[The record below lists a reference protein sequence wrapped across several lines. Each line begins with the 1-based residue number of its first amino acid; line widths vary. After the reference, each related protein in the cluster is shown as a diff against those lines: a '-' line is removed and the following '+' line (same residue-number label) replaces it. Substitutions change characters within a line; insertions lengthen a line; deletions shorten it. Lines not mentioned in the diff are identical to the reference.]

1 MKFKKY
7 SAVFALVLVG
17 GWLSGGA
24 RADGF
29 PVTRIPAPGG
39 EVVFA
44 NPGEREEMYDQLHYA
59 AARRAG
65 DFVYLSGVEA
75 GPFQK
80 GDRTDVNAL
89 KVQLRRAFEAIR
101 ASLVAS
107 GADFSQVVQM
117 ETFHNCHNKH
127 NFTGDFQA
135 QLDCNDRGEGRVHEA
150 AVFDVERVLY
160 RSSLQRADRSRNCRD
175 RLRTKGE
182 TVGSLQFASRAAPET
197 EVS

>member
-1 MKFKKY
+1 LKFKNY

-17 GWLSGGA
+17 GCLSGGA

-29 PVTRIPAPGG
+29 RVTRIPAPGG

-75 GPFQK
+75 GPFEK
-80 GDRTDVNAL
+80 GDGTDVNAL

-117 ETFHNCHNKH
+117 ETSHNCHNKH

-135 QLDCNDRGEGRVHEA
+135 QLDAMIAVKAEFMKPPYSTWNAFCIDRHYSERTV
-150 AVFDVERVLY
+150 VEIVVTAY
-160 RSSLQRADRSRNCRD
+160 
-175 RLRTKGE
+175 
-182 TVGSLQFASRAAPET
+182 APKMKP
-197 EVS
+197 

>member
-1 MKFKKY
+1 LEFKSKY
-7 SAVFALVLVG
+7 SAVLALVLVG
-17 GWLSGGA
+17 DWVGGGV

-75 GPFQK
+75 GPFEK
-80 GDRTDVNAL
+80 GDGTDVNGL
-89 KVQLRRAFEAIR
+89 KIQLRRAFEAIR
-101 ASLVAS
+101 ASLLAS

-117 ETFHNCHNKH
+117 ETFHNCHNRH
-127 NFTGDFQA
+127 NFKGDFQA
-135 QLDCNDRGEGRVHEA
+135 QLDAMIAVKAEFMRPPYSTWNAFCIDRHYSERTV
-150 AVFDVERVLY
+150 VEIVVTAY
-160 RSSLQRADRSRNCRD
+160 
-175 RLRTKGE
+175 
-182 TVGSLQFASRAAPET
+182 APK
-197 EVS
+197 VRP

>member
-1 MKFKKY
+1 VEFKSGY
-7 SAVFALVLVG
+7 SAVLVLACIAGSSSVG
-17 GWLSGGA
+17 V

-75 GPFQK
+75 GPFEK
-80 GDRTDVNAL
+80 GDGTDVNAF
-89 KVQLRRAFEAIR
+89 KVQLRRAFAAIR
-101 ASLVAS
+101 ASLVAT

-117 ETFHNCHNKH
+117 ETFHNCRNKH

-135 QLDCNDRGEGRVHEA
+135 QLDAMVAVKAEFMKPPYSTWNAFCIDRHYSERTV
-150 AVFDVERVLY
+150 VEIVVTAY
-160 RSSLQRADRSRNCRD
+160 
-175 RLRTKGE
+175 
-182 TVGSLQFASRAAPET
+182 APKAKP
-197 EVS
+197 

>member
-1 MKFKKY
+1 
-7 SAVFALVLVG
+7 LVLVA
-17 GWLSGGA
+17 GWSSGGVH
-24 RADGF
+24 ADAF

-65 DFVYLSGVEA
+65 DFVFLSGVEA
-75 GPFQK
+75 GPFEK
-80 GDRTDVNAL
+80 GDGTDAEAF

-127 NFTGDFQA
+127 NFKGDFQS
-135 QLDCNDRGEGRVHEA
+135 QLDAMIAVKAEFMKPPYSTWNAFCIDRHYSGRTV
-150 AVFDVERVLY
+150 VEIVVTAYAPRV
-160 RSSLQRADRSRNCRD
+160 
-175 RLRTKGE
+175 K
-182 TVGSLQFASRAAPET
+182 P
-197 EVS
+197 

>member
-75 GPFQK
+75 GPFEK
-80 GDRTDVNAL
+80 GDGTDVNAL

-135 QLDCNDRGEGRVHEA
+135 QLDAMIAVKAEFMKPPYSTWNAFCIDRHYSERTV
-150 AVFDVERVLY
+150 VEIVVTAY
-160 RSSLQRADRSRNCRD
+160 
-175 RLRTKGE
+175 
-182 TVGSLQFASRAAPET
+182 APK
-197 EVS
+197 VKP